1 MIKHLK
7 IIRRNDNQ
15 IVPNFWPVSAE
26 HQSVFVPDESFIYD
40 PLKRLIQKLC
50 NVRIRGLQ

>member
-26 HQSVFVPDESFIYD
+26 HQSVFGPDKSFIYD